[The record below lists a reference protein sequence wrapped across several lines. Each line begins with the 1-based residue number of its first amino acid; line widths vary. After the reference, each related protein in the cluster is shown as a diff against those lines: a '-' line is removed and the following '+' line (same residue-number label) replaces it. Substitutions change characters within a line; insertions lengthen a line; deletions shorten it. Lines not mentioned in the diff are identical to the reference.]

1 MPENCVF
8 CKILS
13 GELPASF
20 IYQDDELVVFK
31 DIRPKA
37 AVHLLVVPRLHIK
50 SLNEVQPTHGQ
61 LLNNML
67 MLLPKLAHEQG
78 LDNGYRMVCNV
89 GRGGGQEVDHL
100 HFHLL
105 GGEGR
110 LPGF

>member
-1 MPENCVF
+1 MSENCIF
-8 CKILS
+8 CKIIA
-13 GELPASF
+13 GELPTNF
-20 IYQDDELVVFK
+20 VYQDDELVVFK

-37 AVHLLVVPRLHIK
+37 TVHLLVVPRLHIK
-50 SLNEVQPTHGQ
+50 SLNEAQPSHGQ

-67 MLLPKLAHEQG
+67 MLLPKLAREAG
-78 LDNGYRMVCNV
+78 LNNGFRMVCNT
-89 GRGGGQEVDHL
+89 GPGGGQEIDHL